1 MSLDELKKTMQE
13 REVVESQDIG
23 TYVMNTI
30 GGPARVF
37 FRGAPKD
44 GDSDSANEGQLP
56 KDAFICRY
64 SLKKLERAPKEAGD
78 EGEVSKKESEDK
90 FLMQIVPYEP
100 MHSGDESDDQKGRDS
115 RHSGSSKKRRR
126 SDSESDTM
134 GEGETSGQEGSSS
147 DEQSKSVQG
156 EGPTNV
162 QGNIRQGPKYQVPV
176 PPFNPKAT
184 FLSRKPT
191 LVWSASQAS
200 DQEKVKDYFQK
211 AANIITPFAKQ
222 QFLVAGTEPFTLKPP
237 FLADEQKPPMD
248 STTQWTLSFNST
260 AAALASLPPETMLRE
275 CDTDA
280 LLKNLHDQNYDVEA
294 AVVIVSSSPRD
305 FLAKWTIAEREA
317 FDAAFRTHGGSLR
330 SVAIALSSVASDK
343 NHRQVID
350 YYYRFKIPGQF
361 RRYRNK
367 MREQAVRMIECIE
380 TKRSQEKE
388 VHVSQATARAGNDN
402 SAAPA
407 IDSKS
412 QGEIR
417 TEVGNW

>member
-1 MSLDELKKTMQE
+1 LDALKKTMKE
-13 REVVESQDIG
+13 REVVESQEIG
-23 TYVMNTI
+23 TYVINTI

-44 GDSDSANEGQLP
+44 GESDSANEAKLP
-56 KDAFICRY
+56 KDAFMCRY
-64 SLKKLERAPKEAGD
+64 SLEKVERVPKEAGD
-78 EGEVSKKESEDK
+78 EGEVSKTANKDK

-100 MHSGDESDDQKGRDS
+100 MIGGNESDDQKGRHS
-115 RHSGSSKKRRR
+115 RHSGSGKKRLR

-176 PPFNPKAT
+176 PPFDPTAT
-184 FLSRKPT
+184 FSSRKPA

-200 DQEKVKDYFQK
+200 SHERVKAYFQK
-211 AANIITPFAKQ
+211 AASILTPFAKQ
-222 QFLVAGTEPFTLKPP
+222 QLLVAGTEPFTLKPP
-237 FLADEQKPPMD
+237 FQADEQKPPRD
-248 STTQWTLSFNST
+248 ATSPWAVSFTST
-260 AAALASLPPETMLRE
+260 AAALASLPPETLLRE

-294 AVVIVSSSPRD
+294 AVVIVSFSPRD
-305 FLAKWTIAEREA
+305 FLAKWTVSEREG

-330 SVAIALSSVASDK
+330 SVAMSLSSVASDK
-343 NHRQVID
+343 NQRQVID

-361 RRYRNK
+361 RRYRDK

-388 VHVSQATARAGNDN
+388 VHVSQANVRAGNE
-402 SAAPA
+402 SGAAPA
-407 IDSKS
+407 MEGKS
-412 QGEIR
+412 DGEIGI
-417 TEVGNW
+417 EMANW